1 MNFNFE
7 GIEELKREAIAFR
20 KNYPVK
26 IKGEEGQGWS
36 PDQEFLK
43 KWQHCYAVNNG
54 VLAYVEGD
62 TVYVIPDM
70 SNVKDV
76 VKYTDDMEKFQKL
89 NSTAENRFFVPLSN
103 GERIENDV
111 LQEHW
116 EFLKAVRHEYLK
128 R

>member
-1 MNFNFE
+1 M
-7 GIEELKREAIAFR
+7 
-20 KNYPVK
+20 
-26 IKGEEGQGWS
+26 
-36 PDQEFLK
+36 
-43 KWQHCYAVNNG
+43 NNG

-103 GERIENDV
+103 GERIENDA